1 MAEFRYSIIK
11 NPEIFMENRLPA
23 HSDHAFYRSEE
34 SAAAN
39 DADFKVSLNGVW
51 KFSYAKNIA
60 SAIEG
65 FEKADY
71 DCKTWDDIRVPAHI
85 QMEGY
90 DTPQYANTQYPWE
103 ERQAVLPG
111 EIPEEFNPVGSYVKY
126 FEVPK
131 NMEEG
136 PVFISFQG
144 VESGMALW
152 LNGHYVGYSEDSFT
166 PSEFDLTPYLV
177 KGINKL
183 AVQVYKWTAG
193 SWCEDQDFFRFSG
206 IYREVY
212 LYTIPKVHICDLK
225 LKTILDQD
233 YKDAVLQLDLE
244 TNADGKAEVCLADD
258 DVEMVMS
265 VALEEGHNHIEMPVK
280 EPFLWS
286 AEDPYLYDL
295 TIRVQN
301 KAGVLQ
307 EVVKEHVGFRKFE
320 MKNQMMHINGK
331 RIAFYGVTVTNLVQT
346 VADASR
352 KKRY

>member
-90 DTPQYANTQYPWE
+90 DTPQYANTQYPWDG
-103 ERQAVLPG
+103 RQAVLPG

-177 KGINKL
+177 
-183 AVQVYKWTAG
+183 
-193 SWCEDQDFFRFSG
+193 
-206 IYREVY
+206 
-212 LYTIPKVHICDLK
+212 
-225 LKTILDQD
+225 
-233 YKDAVLQLDLE
+233 
-244 TNADGKAEVCLADD
+244 
-258 DVEMVMS
+258 
-265 VALEEGHNHIEMPVK
+265 
-280 EPFLWS
+280 
-286 AEDPYLYDL
+286 
-295 TIRVQN
+295 
-301 KAGVLQ
+301 
-307 EVVKEHVGFRKFE
+307 
-320 MKNQMMHINGK
+320 
-331 RIAFYGVTVTNLVQT
+331 
-346 VADASR
+346 
-352 KKRY
+352 